1 MNFIEIYGFHAVKAA
16 LKNTKRNHQNI
27 IISENLKEK
36 FKKIELKVNKV
47 NYIPNDKINKT
58 YGNEKSH
65 QGIILKTSKLKQP
78 SIEDVLYNSKN
89 KKSELMIMLDHVSD
103 PQNIGSIMR
112 SCALFNCSSIIISK
126 NNAPDVTSSMAK
138 AASGALEIVN
148 YIRVTNLDSSNSVNV
163 NLQID
168 VTESGSGASAANET
182 ATILLAAGESFVMGT
197 PHDSIAAYDAD
208 ASVQTTLHDLESI
221 LIDPSANEV
230 KLEVIAAS
238 T

>member
-1 MNFIEIYGFHAVKAA
+1 MATLSVTHTESITLNGQEFGGTNSFSISGINNIY
-16 LKNTKRNHQNI
+16 KRI
-27 IISENLKEK
+27 
-36 FKKIELKVNKV
+36 VTCPADV
-47 NYIPNDKINKT
+47 DT
-58 YGNEKSH
+58 T
-65 QGIILKTSKLKQP
+65 ILRTG
-78 SIEDVLYNSKN
+78 VT
-89 KKSELMIMLDHVSD
+89 V
-103 PQNIGSIMR
+103 
-112 SCALFNCSSIIISK
+112 
-126 NNAPDVTSSMAK
+126 DVTDSSMDVQNVK
-138 AASGALEIVN
+138 